1 MDCTSTASPHLDTD
15 TLILNN
21 RLSHFSSPDSSQK
34 LLTRCLLQFRGTCK
48 RTYFYPKYFFKTV
61 QIFLNHYDDKL
72 TQKFSCTSNCLN
84 SSLASTSAILQL

>member
-48 RTYFYPKYFFKTV
+48 RTYFYPKTV